1 MDRADV
7 LKYSLEDTRFVLL
20 SKVIDRVLNGE
31 IRRRDLDQH
40 FDQVTWSTHKG
51 AKVSKCTIPH
61 AKLTCI
67 IFKWGAG
74 AEAADAAE
82 AAEAYE
88 LH

>member
-20 SKVIDRVLNGE
+20 SNVIDRILRGE
-31 IRRRDLDQH
+31 IPQKDLDQH
-40 FDQVTWSTHKG
+40 FDQVTWSTYQG

-61 AKLTCI
+61 ATLTCI
-67 IFKWGAG
+67 IFKW
-74 AEAADAAE
+74 DTDSIT
-82 AAEAYE
+82 AYE